1 MNLGIENY
9 GDVLMSFLCSAELRL
24 TVEVGLRTGE
34 EPDLYLV
41 AQVLDLGTRWMVTTG
56 QMLLG
61 VIIRRMLRICVALLF
76 FLLLPM
82 PNCHVP
88 DGEKHTLLISLFRPT
103 ERAKAM

>member
-41 AQVLDLGTRWMVTTG
+41 A
-56 QMLLG
+56 
-61 VIIRRMLRICVALLF
+61 
-76 FLLLPM
+76 
-82 PNCHVP
+82 
-88 DGEKHTLLISLFRPT
+88 
-103 ERAKAM
+103 